1 MSAGRL
7 GDLLGTPLP
16 VVQGPF
22 GGGLSSVAL
31 TTAVSEAG
39 GLGSYGAH
47 VLAPEEITGLVGE
60 LKTHTSRPFAVNL
73 WVPQEDEARPWPDAA
88 ELAPHIRRLHP
99 YHEAL
104 GLPAATAEGV
114 PPVPDFAAQA
124 EALLAAAPPVVSF
137 VMGLPPAWVRDEA
150 RRRGILVIGTATTVD
165 EAVALEH
172 AGVDAVVAS
181 GSDAGGHRGAFLR
194 PVRES
199 LVGTFSLVPQVADAV
214 SVPVIAAGGI
224 ADGRGMAAALT
235 LGADAVQ
242 IGTAFLATRESG
254 ASPAH
259 KQALSSPE
267 ARTTVLTRLFSGRT
281 ARGIVNRFIR
291 DLAPYEDSVP
301 PYPVQSALMQAVR
314 REAGAQGR
322 ADLASLWAGQ
332 AAALTTGSRSAQD
345 YLTWLM
351 DDFHR
356 HHRRPEADG
365 GGTMAPGS

>member
-7 GDLLGTPLP
+7 GDLLGIALP

-31 TTAVSEAG
+31 AAAVSEGG

-47 VLAPEEITGLVGE
+47 LLDPREITGLVGE
-60 LKTHTSRPFAVNL
+60 LRARTGHPFAINL
-73 WVPQEDEARPWPDAA
+73 WVPHQDEAGPWPDAA

-99 YHEAL
+99 CYDEL
-104 GLPAATAEGV
+104 GLPAVAAEDITPG
-114 PPVPDFAAQA
+114 PDFDAQVD
-124 EALLAAAPPVVSF
+124 ALLAAAPPVISF
-137 VMGLPPAWVRDEA
+137 VMGLPPRRVMDEA
-150 RRRGILVIGTATTVD
+150 RRRGIAVIGTATTVD
-165 EAVALEH
+165 EAVALER

-181 GSDAGGHRGAFLR
+181 GADAGGHRGAFLR

-254 ASPAH
+254 ASEAH
-259 KQALSSPE
+259 KRALGSLE
-267 ARTTVLTRLFSGRT
+267 ARTTVLTRLFTGRT
-281 ARGIVNRFIR
+281 ARGIVNRFVR
-291 DLAPYEDSVP
+291 DMAPYEETVP
-301 PYPVQSALMQAVR
+301 AYPVQSALMQSVR

-322 ADLASLWAGQ
+322 EDLSSLWAGQ
-332 AAALTTGSRSAQD
+332 AAVLAGGARGARD
-345 YLTWLM
+345 YLSLLM
-351 DDFHR
+351 DDFR
-356 HHRRPEADG
+356 ARG
-365 GGTMAPGS
+365 GQGA